1 MLWGLMGGPL
11 QCRPDVESANIYPSA
26 SPPCAA
32 SLLQP
37 NLLCCDPNYNHPQMN
52 DMTLDLS
59 QGVSQVQ
66 GQGDRLHPDLR
77 GSQPD
82 PYPDR
87 AAAEDKVEVVAEQ
100 VVSGDYA
107 APAKASKEEGKEQ
120 GPASPQ

>member
-1 MLWGLMGGPL
+1 MGGPL
-11 QCRPDVESANIYPSA
+11 QCRSDVESANFIYPSA

-52 DMTLDLS
+52 DMTLHLS

-66 GQGDRLHPDLR
+66 GQGGRLHPDLR

-107 APAKASKEEGKEQ
+107 VPAKASKEEATVQ